1 VRDVLAILEGSRG
14 VYRALVVR
22 LGSRPISP
30 SIRQRTVLLRHVAT
44 AEGEP
49 ITDHLW
55 LPIGRRLA
63 EADPRPGDLLEFA
76 ATVVPYIKQR
86 DLNPD
91 GTVTGGVL
99 DYRLGYVA
107 GVRKLPCCAPPGVP
121 IGGNTGACAPAAS
134 PDAAR

>member
-1 VRDVLAILEGSRG
+1 MRDVLAILEGSRG

-44 AEGEP
+44 AQGEP
-49 ITDHLW
+49 ITEHLW

-63 EADPRPGDLLEFA
+63 AADPRPGDLLEFA

-99 DYRLGYVA
+99 DYRLGHVA
-107 GVRKLPCCAPPGVP
+107 GVRKLTATTTERSV
-121 IGGNTGACAPAAS
+121 
-134 PDAAR
+134 